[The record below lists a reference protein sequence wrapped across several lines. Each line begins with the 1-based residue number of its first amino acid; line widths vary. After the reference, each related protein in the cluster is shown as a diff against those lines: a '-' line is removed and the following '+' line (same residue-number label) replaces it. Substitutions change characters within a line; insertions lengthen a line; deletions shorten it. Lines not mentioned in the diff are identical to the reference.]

1 MPVVSL
7 LRYNLLCMC
16 GIAGF
21 FNADLGVLP
30 LHRAADSLRR
40 RGPDEEGYFI
50 DHDVGL
56 AARRLSI
63 IDLTGGSQPIANED
77 GSIVVVQNG
86 EIYNYRELRTELER
100 AGHSF
105 RTQSDTEVIAHAYEE
120 LGDTFPARLNGMF
133 AIALLDRRR
142 KRLLL
147 ARDPIGKKPLHYCV
161 RGGEVLFGSEI
172 KAILSLGV
180 SVHIDHEAVRDY
192 FYWGFVPSPKTIYKE
207 IRKLPPGH
215 LLIADY
221 GGQHLH
227 SHDDWVPGETAR
239 DSAVRDLRE
248 TMRESVRRRLIADV
262 EVASFL
268 SGGIDSTIVTGLAQE
283 VCRGLKSFSIAFD
296 EECFNEAPFA
306 RIAAGA
312 FGTEHRELTCS
323 YQSEADFD
331 EVQRYFDEPFADYS
345 AIPTALLARH
355 TAAHVK
361 VCLSGDG
368 GDELFAGYPRYGLHL
383 RYSRYLRLLPAKRM
397 LERAGRALSITVR
410 DHDLF
415 QWLAATPEE
424 RYLETSPY
432 LRDEERFLT
441 GELRRGTGGYDPR
454 DQARAI
460 LARVPHLDLLA
471 KMRYLDLKFYLPEDL
486 MVKVD
491 RMSMMHSLEVRCP
504 FLDRDVVR
512 AAFRIP
518 SNQHIRNG
526 THKAALKDAFRGWLP
541 KEIIDRPKMGFMP
554 PLAAWFRGPLGER
567 AERTLL
573 SPSARVLELVRKEE
587 VARLLREHR
596 SGGRDHHFKL
606 WALMAFEMWAASRPG
621 RGRAIEGLEGHDQ
634 E

>member
-1 MPVVSL
+1 
-7 LRYNLLCMC
+7 MC

-40 RGPDEEGYFI
+40 RGPDEEGYFL
-50 DHDVGL
+50 DDDVGL

-63 IDLTGGSQPIANED
+63 IDLTGGSQPIASED
-77 GSIVVVQNG
+77 GSVVVVQNG
-86 EIYNYRELRTELER
+86 EIYNYIELKTELER
-100 AGHSF
+100 AGHRF

-120 LGDTFPARLNGMF
+120 FGDGFPGRLSGMF

-147 ARDPIGKKPLHYCV
+147 VRDPVGKKPLHYCV

-180 SVHIDHEAVRDY
+180 SVHVDHEAVRDF

-215 LLIADY
+215 VMIADY
-221 GGQHLH
+221 GGQRVR
-227 SHDDWVPGETAR
+227 SHDDWAPGEIAH
-239 DSAVRDLRE
+239 DSVESDVRE
-248 TMRESVRRRLIADV
+248 TLRESVRRRLIADV

-268 SGGIDSTIVTGLAQE
+268 SGGIDSTIVSGLAQE
-283 VCRGLKSFSIAFD
+283 VRGGGLKTFSIAFD
-296 EECFNEAPFA
+296 EERFNEAPFA
-306 RIAAGA
+306 RIAAGR

-323 YQSEADFD
+323 YRSEANFD
-331 EVQRYFDEPFADYS
+331 DLLRYFDEPFADYS

-397 LERAGRALSITVR
+397 LERAGRALSIRAR

-415 QWLAATPEE
+415 PWLAATPEE

-432 LRDEERFLT
+432 LRDDARYLT
-441 GELRRGTGGYDPR
+441 GELRRSTSDYDPR

-460 LARVPHLDLLA
+460 LALVPHLDLLA
-471 KMRYLDLKFYLPEDL
+471 KMRFLDLKFYLPEDL

-504 FLDRDVVR
+504 FLDRDVVH

-518 SNQHIRNG
+518 SNRHIRNG
-526 THKAALKDAFRGWLP
+526 AHKAALKDAFRGWLP
-541 KEIIDRPKMGFMP
+541 REIIDRPKMGFMP
-554 PLAAWFRGPLGER
+554 PLATWLRGPLGER
-567 AERTLL
+567 AERILL
-573 SPSARVLELVRKEE
+573 SPTARVHEFVRKEE
-587 VARLLREHR
+587 LARLLREHR

-606 WALMAFEMWAASRPG
+606 WAAMAFELWAESRLTG
-621 RGRAIEGLEGHDQ
+621 S
-634 E
+634 

>member
-1 MPVVSL
+1 M
-7 LRYNLLCMC
+7 RYNLPGMC

-21 FNADLGVLP
+21 FNVALGVLP
-30 LHRAADSLRR
+30 LHRAADTMRR
-40 RGPDEEGYFI
+40 RGPDEEGYFL
-50 DHDVGL
+50 DDDVGL

-63 IDLTGGSQPIANED
+63 IDLAGGSQPIANED
-77 GSIVVVQNG
+77 GSVVVVQNG
-86 EIYNYRELRTELER
+86 EIYNYLELKSELEQ
-100 AGHSF
+100 AGHRF
-105 RTQSDTEVIAHAYEE
+105 RTRSDTEVIAHAYEE
-120 LGDTFPARLNGMF
+120 FGDGFPARLNGMF

-147 ARDPIGKKPLHYCV
+147 VRDPIGKKPLHYCV

-180 SVHIDHEAVRDY
+180 SVHVDHEAVRDF

-215 LLIADY
+215 VMIADY
-221 GGQHLH
+221 GGQRVR
-227 SHDDWVPGETAR
+227 SHDDWAPGEIAL
-239 DSAVRDLRE
+239 DSVEREMRETLRE
-248 TMRESVRRRLIADV
+248 AVRRRLIADV

-268 SGGIDSTIVTGLAQE
+268 SGGIDSTIVTGLAQD
-283 VCRGLKSFSIAFD
+283 VRGGGLKSFSIAFD
-296 EECFNEAPFA
+296 EESFNEAPFA
-306 RIAAGA
+306 RIAAGR

-323 YQSEADFD
+323 YHSEANFD
-331 EVQRYFDEPFADYS
+331 ELQRYFDEPFADYS
-345 AIPTALLARH
+345 AIPTALLAQH

-383 RYSRYLRLLPAKRM
+383 RYNRYLRLLPAKRI
-397 LERAGRALSITVR
+397 LERAGRALSISVR

-432 LRDEERFLT
+432 LRDDVRFLT
-441 GELRRGTGGYDPR
+441 GELRRSTGAYDPR

-504 FLDRDVVR
+504 FLDRDVVH

-526 THKAALKDAFRGWLP
+526 AHKAALKDAFRGWLP
-541 KEIIDRPKMGFMP
+541 REIIDRPKMGFMP
-554 PLAAWFRGPLGER
+554 PLATWLRGPLGER
-567 AERTLL
+567 AERMLL
-573 SPSARVLELVRKEE
+573 SPTARVHEFVRKEE
-587 VARLLREHR
+587 LARLLREHR

-606 WALMAFEMWAASRPG
+606 WAAMAFELWAESRLTG
-621 RGRAIEGLEGHDQ
+621 S
-634 E
+634 